1 MCAVIDAKKD
11 IAYSIVIPFHNE
23 ENAVCE
29 LLPNL
34 GKVMRSLGEPYEILA
49 VNDGSTDG
57 TYERIEK
64 IRLIDPSI
72 ATVNFNS
79 RHGQTAC
86 LAEGFRRARGHVIIS
101 MDGDLQDDP
110 AEIPSMLE
118 AFKTSGAGAICGWR
132 RNRHGPA
139 PILFLSLIGN
149 FFQSLFLEVPVHD
162 ISCTFRIYKKEAL
175 EKIALKEEGEHRFI
189 PYLIKR
195 EGFSI
200 AEKMIN
206 NRPRKYGISKYSAGK
221 AFGTIKTFFKILGEK
236 YE

>member
-1 MCAVIDAKKD
+1 MCTGIDTKKA
-11 IAYSIVIPFHNE
+11 IAYSIVIPFYNE
-23 ENAVCE
+23 EDAVCE
-29 LLPNL
+29 LLSSL

-64 IRLIDPSI
+64 TRLTDPSI
-72 ATVNFNS
+72 VTVNFNP
-79 RHGQTAC
+79 RRGQTEC
-86 LAEGFRRARGHVIIS
+86 LAEGFRRVRGHIIIS

-118 AFKTSGAGAICGWR
+118 AFKTSGSGAICGWR
-132 RNRHGPA
+132 KHRRGAP

-149 FFQSLFLEVPVHD
+149 FFQSLFLGVPVHD

-175 EKIALKEEGEHRFI
+175 EKIILKEEGEHRFI
-189 PYLIKR
+189 PYLIKK

-221 AFGTIKTFFKILGEK
+221 AFGTIKTFFKILRRK
-236 YE
+236 V